1 MSIFAADMKKSIR
14 IAGVGLVMAV
24 VCGGVYL
31 NGLMPII
38 TGYAAKNLASAV
50 FVSGREAK
58 DVEELDLDFSLIRNG
73 KYLSVPR
80 DMYWCDG
87 HDGQMI
93 LIIPLKTARGGH
105 PELLAETRPRDR
117 VRHAA
122 EGHYTLW

>member
-58 DVEELDLDFSLIRNG
+58 DVSATNRFC
-73 KYLSVPR
+73 P
-80 DMYWCDG
+80 
-87 HDGQMI
+87 
-93 LIIPLKTARGGH
+93 TAGRTT
-105 PELLAETRPRDR
+105 PADRPQT
-117 VRHAA
+117 AA
-122 EGHYTLW
+122 TDTVHSSG

>member
-38 TGYAAKNLASAV
+38 TSYAAKNLASAV

-58 DVEELDLDFSLIRNG
+58 DIIRCGNG
-73 KYLSVPR
+73 
-80 DMYWCDG
+80 
-87 HDGQMI
+87 
-93 LIIPLKTARGGH
+93 
-105 PELLAETRPRDR
+105 
-117 VRHAA
+117 
-122 EGHYTLW
+122 

>member
-14 IAGVGLVMAV
+14 IAGVGLVMAL

-58 DVEELDLDFSLIRNG
+58 DVEELDLDFSLIRLVSNTVNYEDRTVTSRLLWGKSTAVYREGYGVTLLKDIIRCGNG
-73 KYLSVPR
+73 
-80 DMYWCDG
+80 
-87 HDGQMI
+87 
-93 LIIPLKTARGGH
+93 
-105 PELLAETRPRDR
+105 
-117 VRHAA
+117 
-122 EGHYTLW
+122 

>member
-58 DVEELDLDFSLIRNG
+58 DVEELDLDFSLIRLVSNTVHSSG
-73 KYLSVPR
+73 
-80 DMYWCDG
+80 
-87 HDGQMI
+87 
-93 LIIPLKTARGGH
+93 
-105 PELLAETRPRDR
+105 
-117 VRHAA
+117 
-122 EGHYTLW
+122 